1 MWPFRF
7 TGFCWRRFESRR
19 KSLLNALLTMF
30 LSSATSLSNVH
41 TLVVIQSI
49 IFYKFVTFSSNL
61 PSNRFVKRTTFFR
74 NYSFRFRLER
84 GNSSIASF
92 GFFIRSR
99 RPVCVRTDEK
109 NASKSVK
116 MEPTRSRNRSRSV
129 RADVAIGRSRVPIP
143 LLHST

>member
-1 MWPFRF
+1 MWPFGF

-19 KSLLNALLTMF
+19 KSLLHALLTMF

-109 NASKSVK
+109 KCVK
-116 MEPTRSRNRSRSV
+116 KRQNGADKKQEPFSIDTSGRCDRKVPGSNP
-129 RADVAIGRSRVPIP
+129 VAP
-143 LLHST
+143 